1 MVSEGSQVI
10 EAAKQCLAK
19 AKSQASSAEKSVQ
32 LAEAM
37 LEHAKSQLQCS
48 QLEIDEAGRE
58 LKEAEK
64 RWDVIDIDDSED
76 EDVSTGVNTS
86 SKKRK
91 VSLSPQ
97 SSNAGRA
104 AHAPSDDV
112 TSLSDGDP
120 SSINDDGAAVSRE
133 EGDSAEDRQPYKIIV
148 SGAGVSSVN
157 GNYALAPGRI
167 YDGTSAYVKEQPSY
181 RTRSLDDTR
190 EYLIF
195 RRGGTWYLGMGHYP
209 FIQATTYT
217 YYQAPYSLVP
227 PDSTSAWKIA
237 PDGYGAV
244 PQFQFEYATIADD
257 NARSNTSTNVANQQ
271 ANNDESGS
279 ITLSGGGAENVGLL
293 KQKQNDFQAT
303 VNEHLGDTLRL
314 LKTSYAKGEASVPV
328 NLMTQ
333 SRMANLSKM
342 KTANMAVKYCGGKRL
357 SEKELSALMTG
368 AEGDA
373 VQLYTSEIRQAK
385 KGTTE
390 ITDHTTSAA
399 SSAQSTTNGRTTVA
413 RRSTRSTAN
422 SIVSSTTLA
431 IDEMA
436 VSGAGAPEVNG
447 VYKLNPHREYS
458 GKNVYSKKGTW
469 KGDEMEF
476 LLYYRS
482 TREWYIAVGH
492 ANIYPTMRLYR
503 TVNKVAYSSDPSL
516 PCSEYFDWMPING
529 TASPAPTIRCSQSA
543 LSVDQL
549 KGPAD
554 VALVVV
560 EGCNIAGI
568 DGKYRKQKY
577 QTDGVPIYSK
587 EEKWGRRGDFCLW
600 RRSDGEGKRWYIS
613 YSIVGTSNSID
624 ELQKATHLYYVQC
637 QNAES
642 CDLPPKLGW
651 AGPQPA
657 PRLKM

>member
-1 MVSEGSQVI
+1 
-10 EAAKQCLAK
+10 
-19 AKSQASSAEKSVQ
+19 
-32 LAEAM
+32 
-37 LEHAKSQLQCS
+37 
-48 QLEIDEAGRE
+48 
-58 LKEAEK
+58 
-64 RWDVIDIDDSED
+64 
-76 EDVSTGVNTS
+76 
-86 SKKRK
+86 
-91 VSLSPQ
+91 
-97 SSNAGRA
+97 
-104 AHAPSDDV
+104 
-112 TSLSDGDP
+112 
-120 SSINDDGAAVSRE
+120 
-133 EGDSAEDRQPYKIIV
+133 
-148 SGAGVSSVN
+148 
-157 GNYALAPGRI
+157 
-167 YDGTSAYVKEQPSY
+167 
-181 RTRSLDDTR
+181 
-190 EYLIF
+190 
-195 RRGGTWYLGMGHYP
+195 
-209 FIQATTYT
+209 
-217 YYQAPYSLVP
+217 
-227 PDSTSAWKIA
+227 
-237 PDGYGAV
+237 
-244 PQFQFEYATIADD
+244 
-257 NARSNTSTNVANQQ
+257 
-271 ANNDESGS
+271 
-279 ITLSGGGAENVGLL
+279 
-293 KQKQNDFQAT
+293 
-303 VNEHLGDTLRL
+303 
-314 LKTSYAKGEASVPV
+314 
-328 NLMTQ
+328 
-333 SRMANLSKM
+333 M

-568 DGKYRKQKY
+568 NGKYRQQKY
-577 QTDGVPIYSK
+577 QTGDGVPIYMK
-587 EEKWGRRGDFCLW
+587 EEKCGRRGNFCLWRRSDGERLGLW

-613 YSIVGTSNSID
+613 DSIVGTSKSID
-624 ELQKATHLYYVQC
+624 EVQKATHYYYVQC